1 MQQTYDVNLL
11 LETKNEYAQELALI
25 LAPCLVE
32 YYNKLYLDVLNKNK
46 MNKLIL
52 REFQINIENVSKWTD
67 SEKNLIYD
75 NFKKKH
81 EQIDVL
87 INSVFFVRGKLI
99 TSIRGGV
106 DKTLLD
112 IETPQAFI
120 YNCFLEMARIIWQR
134 PNIFYHKISSIEKQK
149 CARKIETIA
158 QKTILETI
166 RKCMPLK
173 TITPSKTNIV
183 KQIDSDDHFTTIKY
197 EENDDTIS
205 SLEDS
210 DEEDEEEEDEIESDK
225 DDVDEEEEEE
235 EEAEIESDKDDVDEE
250 EEEEVEIESGKDEEE
265 EEEVEIESGKDE
277 EEEVEIESDII
288 AQKHTSQIGR
298 ISSDMHTPPNTDDE
312 HETETQNTEST
323 LEHHIIINDTPENEN
338 IKTIEI
344 KMAKPLLGLEDLSD
358 QEEDVNIEDDEKKV
372 LTIENEFFLAQ

>member
-32 YYNKLYLDVLNKNK
+32 HYNNLYADVLNKNK
-46 MNKLIL
+46 INKLIL

-67 SEKNLIYD
+67 SQKNLIFD
-75 NFKKKH
+75 NLKTQH

-106 DKTLLD
+106 DKIPLD
-112 IETPQAFI
+112 IKSPQEFI

-134 PNIFYHKISSIEKQK
+134 PNLFYHKISSIEKQK

-158 QKTILETI
+158 QKIILETI

-183 KQIDSDDHFTTIKY
+183 KQIESDDHFTTIKY

-225 DDVDEEEEEE
+225 DDV
-235 EEAEIESDKDDVDEE
+235 
-250 EEEEVEIESGKDEEE
+250 DEEE

-358 QEEDVNIEDDEKKV
+358 QEEDINIEDDEKKV
-372 LTIENEFFLAQ
+372 LTIENEFF

>member
-235 EEAEIESDKDDVDEE
+235 
-250 EEEEVEIESGKDEEE
+250 
-265 EEEVEIESGKDE
+265 VEIESGKDE

-372 LTIENEFFLAQ
+372 LTIENEFF